1 MVQLMQMSER
11 LDDAEGSS
19 ESKSEMN
26 KKRDAELA
34 KLRKL
39 LEDVH
44 LESEENAHHLRTKH
58 QAAIAEMQDQV
69 DQLQKQKSK
78 AEKEKSKFQAEVFE
92 LMSQLEQANR
102 DKVAV
107 QKIAEKHEQTIYDL
121 NIKAEEVNRQV
132 IEVTAQRQRLAQEN
146 VELIKEVHDYK
157 ISLDNANH
165 LKSQLASQLEDS
177 RRRLEEEERKRAS
190 VENHCHTLEIEAESL
205 KTQIEEESEAKVEAE
220 RQLAKANGDCASWK
234 SKYDAEVQSH
244 ADDVDDL
251 KRKAAQRMQEY
262 EEQLEGLINKC
273 GSLEKQKSRLQSE
286 VEVLIMDLEK
296 ATTHAQNLEK
306 RCGQLEKVN
315 ADLRAKC
322 EEITMLMENAQR
334 EARAK
339 AAELQ
344 KLQHEHEKLKDAKAA
359 LERDVRKLQDD
370 LNEAKSQLGDA
381 IRKCHEQE
389 LEIKRLENERDEL
402 AIAYREAETLRKQE
416 EAKNQRLTAE
426 IAAIRHDYEKR
437 LQQKED
443 ELEALRK
450 ATAME
455 IEQLNMRL
463 AEAEAKL
470 KAEVARI
477 KKKMQAQITELEM
490 TLDVVNKQN
499 IDLQKTIK
507 RQGLQ
512 ITELQAHYDEVNR
525 QLNQAVDALNVA
537 QRRAQQ
543 LQAELEEMRVNC
555 DSALRAKRVAEQ
567 AAEEAAQKVNELQ
580 TINVNLT
587 AAKNKLEGEFATL
600 SNDYEEVSK
609 ELRFADEKV
618 QKLTI
623 ENKSVKDLL
632 TEEQER
638 LNKLDSIKKGLEQ
651 EVRNLQAR
659 LEEVEANALAGG
671 KRVIAKLESRIRDVE
686 IELEEERR
694 RHAESQKTLRK
705 KDARCKE
712 LLVQC
717 EEEHKNFTL
726 AQEAADKALEK
737 LKVYKRQLAEQEGLT
752 AQNLTRVR
760 RFQRELEAAED
771 RADQAESNLNFI
783 RAKHRSWVTAA
794 NPQQQSNQRSAFL
807 NEDQ

>member
-1 MVQLMQMSER
+1 M
-11 LDDAEGSS
+11 
-19 ESKSEMN
+19 
-26 KKRDAELA
+26 
-34 KLRKL
+34 
-39 LEDVH
+39 
-44 LESEENAHHLRTKH
+44 
-58 QAAIAEMQDQV
+58 
-69 DQLQKQKSK
+69 
-78 AEKEKSKFQAEVFE
+78 FE
-92 LMSQLEQANR
+92 LMSQLENANR

-107 QKIAEKHEQTIYDL
+107 QKIVEKHEQTIYDL
-121 NIKAEEVNRQV
+121 NIKVEEINRQV
-132 IEVTAQRQRLAQEN
+132 IEATAQRQRLANEN

-157 ISLDNANH
+157 MSLDNVNH
-165 LKSQLASQLEDS
+165 LKSQLATQLEETK
-177 RRRLEEEERKRAS
+177 RKLEEEERKRAA
-190 VENHCHTLEIEAESL
+190 VENHCHTLEVENESL
-205 KTQIEEESEAKVEAE
+205 KVQIEEESEARVEVE
-220 RQLAKANGDCASWK
+220 RQLAKANGDIASWK
-234 SKYDAEVQSH
+234 SKYDAEVQAH
-244 ADDVDDL
+244 ADEVDDL
-251 KRKAAQRMQEY
+251 KRKMAQRIQEY
-262 EEQLEGLINKC
+262 EEQLESLINKC
-273 GSLEKQKSRLQSE
+273 SSLEKQKSRLQSE

-306 RCGQLEKVN
+306 RCAQLEKVN

-322 EEITMLMENAQR
+322 DEITMLMENAQR

-359 LERDVRKLQDD
+359 CEREIKKLQDD
-370 LNEAKSQLGDA
+370 LSDCKNQLNDA
-381 IRKCHEQE
+381 IRKTHEQE
-389 LEIKRLENERDEL
+389 LEIKRLENEREEL
-402 AIAYREAETLRKQE
+402 AAAYREAETLRKQE
-416 EAKNQRLTAE
+416 EAKCQRLTAE
-426 IAAIRHDYEKR
+426 LAQVRHDYEKR

-450 ATAME
+450 ATQLE

-507 RQGLQ
+507 RLGLQ

-543 LQAELEEMRVNC
+543 LQAELEEMRLNC
-555 DSALRAKRVAEQ
+555 EQAIRHKRVAEQ
-567 AAEEAAQKVNELQ
+567 AAEEAQQKVNELQ

-600 SNDYEEVSK
+600 SSDYEEVSK

-618 QKLTI
+618 QKLSI

-632 TEEQER
+632 TEESER
-638 LNKLDSIKKGLEQ
+638 VNKLDSIKKGLEQ
-651 EVRNLQAR
+651 EVRNLQVR

-671 KRVIAKLESRIRDVE
+671 KRVIAKLESRIRDIE

-694 RHAESQKTLRK
+694 RHAETQKTLRK

-712 LLVQC
+712 LCVQC
-717 EEEHKNFTL
+717 EEEHKAYQL
-726 AQEAADKALEK
+726 AQESCDKLQEK
-737 LKVYKRQLAEQEGLT
+737 VKVYKRQIAEQEGLT
-752 AQNLTRVR
+752 QQNLTRVR

-771 RADQAESNLNFI
+771 RADQAETNLNFI
-783 RAKHRSWVTAA
+783 RAKHRSWVTA
-794 NPQQQSNQRSAFL
+794 PQGQQQNPKSVFV
-807 NEDQ
+807 NEDQQY